1 MFRATVFLL
10 FLSMVSCLAEDLPIE
25 EDLDIDARAVS
36 IPARGAASTL
46 DVASWNIEWFGSTS
60 NGPTNENLQLANAR
74 DVIAGTD
81 FDIWGLGEMVSTSQ
95 FNALKSQLAGYT
107 GFLANDP
114 LVTSGSSFYT
124 TSEQKVG
131 ILFKSSVAALQSA
144 RLILTQNDF
153 EFASRPPLEVKLR
166 ASVNGVTQDIV
177 VIVLHAKA
185 FDDTAS
191 WQRRRDASIALKSY
205 LDSTYPTQKVLVVG
219 DWNDDVDTSITAGQ
233 SSPYEDFVNDAADY
247 EFLTEPLSLTGQSS
261 TVSYPDVI
269 DHHLATNDMA
279 ATYIAGTAEIHRVDQ
294 FIASYGTTTSDHYPV
309 LTRYDLSGTLP
320 PPPPPPPPP
329 VSGVFVNEI
338 LANEPG
344 SSTSGEFI
352 EIRNGN
358 SESVDL
364 SGCTLS
370 DATSVRHTFAA
381 GTTLAA
387 GQAVVV
393 FASATAIPAGLGNAV
408 AASTG
413 ALSLN
418 NTSDTVSLKA
428 SGGTVLDSFSYTS
441 SLASTDGVSMNR
453 SPDGTTGTFVLHTA
467 LSAASASAGKRVDG
481 SAF

>member
-1 MFRATVFLL
+1 MLRSAVILL
-10 FLSMVSCLAEDLPIE
+10 SLSMAACLAQDVAVE
-25 EDLDIDARAVS
+25 DIDMEACEVS
-36 IPARGAASTL
+36 IPAKGADQTL
-46 DVASWNIEWFGSTS
+46 DIAAWNIEWFGSTS
-60 NGPTNENLQLANAR
+60 NGPTNENLQLGNVR

-81 FDIWGLGEMVSTSQ
+81 FDIWGLEEVVSTSR
-95 FNALKSQLAGYT
+95 FNTLKSQLPGYA

-131 ILFKSSVAALQSA
+131 ILFKTSMATLQSA

-153 EFASRPPLEVKLR
+153 EFGTRPPLEVKLR
-166 ASVNGVTQDIV
+166 VSVNGATEDIV

-205 LDSTYPTQKVLVVG
+205 LDSTYPTHKVLVVG
-219 DWNDDVDTSITAGQ
+219 DFNDDVDTSITAGQ
-233 SSPYEDFVNDAADY
+233 PSPYENFVNDTADY
-247 EFLTEPLSLTGQSS
+247 EFLTEPLSLTGQTS

-269 DHHLATNDMA
+269 DHHLGTDDMA
-279 ATYIAGTAEIHRVDQ
+279 AAYIAGTAEIHRVDQ
-294 FIASYGTTTSDHYPV
+294 FITSYGTTTSDHYPV

-329 VSGVFVNEI
+329 SDGVFLNEI

-352 EIRNGN
+352 EIINGTGA
-358 SESVDL
+358 SVDL

-370 DATSVRHTFAA
+370 DGTSVRHTFAA

-387 GQAVVV
+387 GQAMVV
-393 FASATAIPAGLGNAV
+393 FAGSSAIPPGLGNAA

-413 ALSLN
+413 SLSLN
-418 NTSDTVSLKA
+418 NTSDTVVLQT

-453 SPDGTTGTFVLHTA
+453 SPDGTEGAFVLHTA
-467 LSAASASAGKRVDG
+467 LSVANASPGKRVNG